1 MRVLFE
7 VYGHEFQMKPISKIV
22 CFSLTTFSFMGAG
35 MEQAE
40 MDLTRNVVL
49 AQQGQLINKVEMMSK
64 VCTREN

>member
-7 VYGHEFQMKPISKIV
+7 VYGHEFQMKPISK
-22 CFSLTTFSFMGAG
+22 MGAG